1 MAVIL
6 TWMVLYLLNCG
17 DRNMNIETVQS
28 VDGLQKSGKSYFS
41 NVF

>member
-1 MAVIL
+1 MTVIL

-17 DRNMNIETVQS
+17 ERNMHIETVQS